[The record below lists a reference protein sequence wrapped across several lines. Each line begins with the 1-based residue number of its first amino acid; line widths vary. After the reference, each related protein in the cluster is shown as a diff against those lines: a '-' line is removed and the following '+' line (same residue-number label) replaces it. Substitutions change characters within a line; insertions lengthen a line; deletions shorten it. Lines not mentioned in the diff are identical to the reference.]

1 MVSLEKF
8 HRIENPRSKH
18 INVFKLLIKNIIG
31 KLFSYESLKDQK
43 LSTVPQE
50 VVIWGIKCVDGGE
63 EWFAVFWIGKM

>member
-50 VVIWGIKCVDGGE
+50 VVI
-63 EWFAVFWIGKM
+63 